1 MAKKSFKKEKYTERL
16 VLEINSFLRT
26 GASDPRLSFLSVTK
40 VEMSVDYS
48 YADIYWD
55 TFDISRRGD
64 CKKAI
69 EAAAPKIRSQL
80 AKVLQVRQVPEL
92 RFVYDSQ
99 FVEEQKI
106 SDLLNSE
113 KELGKS
119 FSDDD
124 SNEDEE

>member
-16 VLEINSFLRT
+16 VHEINSYLRT
-26 GASDPRLSFLSVTK
+26 EASDPRLAFLSVTK

-48 YADIYWD
+48 YADVFWD
-55 TFDISRRGD
+55 TFDVSKRGD
-64 CKKAI
+64 CKKAV
-69 EAAAPKIRSQL
+69 EGVAPRIRSHL
-80 AKVLQVRQVPEL
+80 SKILQVRHVPEL
-92 RFVYDSQ
+92 RFFYDSQ

-119 FSDDD
+119 FSDDE
-124 SNEDEE
+124 SKED